1 MSESATTDA
10 ADASGASD
18 DYGGLFGAFPYAF
31 RHSDSRLF
39 RLYVVV
45 GGLLAGVLTLGFAI
59 AFALAIAQSVG
70 LAAGGLSSFVRAF
83 VVFVGFLVVTPL
95 VAPVLF
101 VARHHRRVGNDSAY
115 DRALAVA
122 GFAFAVSLY
131 LAVVASMPPEFVLD
145 GEPVARPAPSGLFAP
160 VVAVLYAVPAVAAPV
175 IPAVVAAA
183 GYLVHRA
190 MR

>member
-1 MSESATTDA
+1 MTESASADA
-10 ADASGASD
+10 AGEAGD

-45 GGLLAGVLTLGFAI
+45 GGLLAAVLSLAFLS

-83 VVFVGFLVVTPL
+83 VVFVGFLVVAPL

-101 VARHHRRVGNDSAY
+101 VARRHRRVGNDPSY
-115 DRALAVA
+115 DRALALA

-131 LAVVASMPPEFVLD
+131 LAVVASMPPTFVLD
-145 GEPVARPAPSGLFAP
+145 GETVSRPPPSGLFAP
-160 VVAVLYAVPAVAAPV
+160 LVTVLYAIPPVASPV